1 MPVDPAAVPVS
12 PSWSP
17 TTTISAIQAIVT
29 VLLGGG
35 GLYGI
40 ARGVALLWRI
50 ANDRAKQDND
60 AAAAVRKEM
69 MEISDRQQKRIDDLE
84 RTGREERKHFD
95 EEMASLRKAH
105 AEEMARLRL
114 THAEEMAMQRR
125 IHEDEMRK
133 LRDEVLG
140 IHRQTVARD
149 QAAGR
154 ATVVGAGKSA
164 VERAREQFGEPLQ
177 ALKGLDDAG

>member
-1 MPVDPAAVPVS
+1 VPVDPSSIPVS
-12 PSWSP
+12 PGWSP
-17 TTTISAIQAIVT
+17 TTTVNALGVVLQA
-29 VLLGGG
+29 LFGGG
-35 GLYGI
+35 VLYGI
-40 ARGVALLWRI
+40 ARAVALLWRL
-50 ANDRAKQDND
+50 ANERSKQDND

-84 RTGREERKHFD
+84 KAGREERAHFD
-95 EEMASLRKAH
+95 KEMSELRKAH

-154 ATVVGAGKSA
+154 PTVIGAGKSA
-164 VERAREQFGEPLQ
+164 IERATETFGP
-177 ALKGLDDAG
+177 ALRSLGLPDDAG